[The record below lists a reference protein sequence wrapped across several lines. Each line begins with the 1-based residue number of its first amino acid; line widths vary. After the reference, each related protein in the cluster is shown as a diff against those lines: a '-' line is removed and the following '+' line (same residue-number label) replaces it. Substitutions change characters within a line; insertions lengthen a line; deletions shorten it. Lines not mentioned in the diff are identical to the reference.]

1 MLKRVARRMWVSEQ
15 FGFIAMESKAV
26 SGARGSRSVLRLPI
40 CLGHREG
47 ARVASQQSP
56 VFRTRQELFT
66 RSLQKKQ

>member
-1 MLKRVARRMWVSEQ
+1 MLKRVGWRIWVSEQ

-56 VFRTRQELFT
+56 VFRTRRERYT
-66 RSLQKKQ
+66 RSI